1 MPSKV
6 HLGEPSQCSGENCSL
21 RTIWM
26 EQFAFLLWPFAW
38 TYIILQ
44 TKEQESPATM
54 MFLSLGKRA
63 LGFSWLRDES

>member
-1 MPSKV
+1 
-6 HLGEPSQCSGENCSL
+6 
-21 RTIWM
+21 M

-44 TKEQESPATM
+44 TKEQESPATL
-54 MFLSLGKRA
+54 MFLSLGKCA

>member
-44 TKEQESPATM
+44 TKEQESPAT
-54 MFLSLGKRA
+54 
-63 LGFSWLRDES
+63 